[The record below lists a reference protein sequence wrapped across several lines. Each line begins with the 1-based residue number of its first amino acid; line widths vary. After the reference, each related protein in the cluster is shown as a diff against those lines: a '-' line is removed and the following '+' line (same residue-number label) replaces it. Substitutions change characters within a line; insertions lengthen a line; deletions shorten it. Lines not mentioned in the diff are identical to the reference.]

1 MLDLFTTI
9 PEKPFQ
15 GVIKI
20 QEEKDFNG
28 IQKKTSPAVFLNWL
42 SHVMLFRTAKI

>member
-1 MLDLFTTI
+1 MLDLFTTF

-20 QEEKDFNG
+20 LEEKDFNG
-28 IQKKTSPAVFLNWL
+28 IQKKTSPAVSRKKLA
-42 SHVMLFRTAKI
+42 HVMLFRTAKI